1 MSRLVAVLFA
11 QWPHTRL
18 AIAAPTRVKVNNAL
32 TTTLGIIAAVL
43 VVLVVL
49 PLLVLGMLIILPPLG
64 AMYYAARAYVD
75 VLDHLEL
82 GDPRPCRHCGRYPG
96 ASRRVAPGVA
106 CGPSPG
112 IEPDPAPTVLA
123 HAEPGV

>member
-1 MSRLVAVLFA
+1 
-11 QWPHTRL
+11 
-18 AIAAPTRVKVNNAL
+18 VKHAL

-64 AMYYAARAYVD
+64 VMYYAARAYMD

-82 GDPRPCRHCGRYPG
+82 GDPRPCRHCGQYPG
-96 ASRRVAPGVA
+96 AARRVTPRGASA
-106 CGPSPG
+106 
-112 IEPDPAPTVLA
+112 DPAPGPESGPASTVLA
-123 HAEPGV
+123 QAETTA